1 MTSEGFYRI
10 LLKAYP
16 ARYRRKYEE
25 AMAQLF
31 RDQLRA
37 ANTRS
42 QRVRL
47 WLRIAADLALS
58 VPARHL
64 ERAKRRYL
72 PWTCDNYSERARRAI
87 FYAHYEAAS
96 LSGSEI
102 SVEDL
107 LLGALREDGELAA
120 EILGGQGYKEIFRAI
135 EAQHAQPRC
144 RPQRNHLSILQNR
157 AAIPLSLDCKRALAD
172 AGAEA
177 QQIGARVTTR
187 HLLRAILR
195 QEDSVA
201 ARLLRERARD
211 LPHLLGD

>member
-16 ARYRRKYEE
+16 ARYRREYEQ

-37 ANTRS
+37 ATNRS

-72 PWTCDNYSERARRAI
+72 PWLDNYSERARRAI
-87 FYAHYEAAS
+87 FYARYEAAS
-96 LSGSEI
+96 FSGSEI
-102 SVEDL
+102 SLEDL
-107 LLGALREDGELAA
+107 LLGALREDHELAA
-120 EILGGQGYKEIFRAI
+120 EILGGEGYKGIFRAI

-144 RPQRNHLSILQNR
+144 RPQRNHLSILQNP

-195 QEDSVA
+195 REDSVA
-201 ARLLRERARD
+201 ARLLRQRARD